1 MLYSEENS
9 PWADTWLWERK
20 TRRCTR
26 RLGGDGARHSADG
39 RQTRLGTRFPPR
51 NFWQRPLLD
60 YDSFPMDQQNA
71 LTTVPPAADSPP
83 ALPSKEEA
91 IKSFARGGSGD
102 GSIFQ
107 QLTSNPFFTAGFG
120 LAGLG
125 AALRIGQQ
133 GLRRGGELLKR
144 RMLVDLEITRH
155 DESYPW
161 VLNWMTRQYQK
172 SLSET
177 AENVYVHITD
187 LNLSSG

>member
-1 MLYSEENS
+1 MHETKALLQETRPGGTAVHEET
-9 PWADTWLWERK
+9 PKTGAKPDRERAF
-20 TRRCTR
+20 
-26 RLGGDGARHSADG
+26 RL
-39 RQTRLGTRFPPR
+39 Q
-51 NFWQRPLLD
+51 LLAAT
-60 YDSFPMDQQNA
+60 FAPHHQLFLMEQQNA
-71 LTTVPPAADSPP
+71 VIIPPPASSAAVP
-83 ALPSKEEA
+83 PSKEQA
-91 IKSFARGGSGD
+91 LKSLAEGGTGD

-177 AENVYVHITD
+177 AETVYVM
-187 LNLSSG
+187 SSC

>member
-1 MLYSEENS
+1 MHEVS
-9 PWADTWLWERK
+9 PKTGAKPNRERAI
-20 TRRCTR
+20 
-26 RLGGDGARHSADG
+26 RL
-39 RQTRLGTRFPPR
+39 Q
-51 NFWQRPLLD
+51 LLAAT
-60 YDSFPMDQQNA
+60 FALHHQLFLMEQPNA
-71 LTTVPPAADSPP
+71 VNTLPPASSPG
-83 ALPSKEEA
+83 AVTSKEQA
-91 IKSFARGGSGD
+91 LKSLAEGGAGD
-102 GSIFQ
+102 GSIFK

-172 SLSET
+172 SLTET
-177 AENVYVHITD
+177 AETVYVG
-187 LNLSSG
+187 SSCYELDFANFNQKARHYGSFD

>member
-1 MLYSEENS
+1 VTGAKPNQVRGVSISGSEFCSIASTFSQME
-9 PWADTWLWERK
+9 
-20 TRRCTR
+20 
-26 RLGGDGARHSADG
+26 
-39 RQTRLGTRFPPR
+39 
-51 NFWQRPLLD
+51 
-60 YDSFPMDQQNA
+60 QQQQQYAVNTVPAVSNTPAIPTKENA
-71 LTTVPPAADSPP
+71 LKQLA
-83 ALPSKEEA
+83 
-91 IKSFARGGSGD
+91 GGGGGD

-172 SLSET
+172 SLADTPET
-177 AENVYVHITD
+177 VYVI
-187 LNLSSG
+187 

>member
-1 MLYSEENS
+1 M
-9 PWADTWLWERK
+9 
-20 TRRCTR
+20 
-26 RLGGDGARHSADG
+26 
-39 RQTRLGTRFPPR
+39 
-51 NFWQRPLLD
+51 
-60 YDSFPMDQQNA
+60 DSQDA
-71 LTTVPPAADSPP
+71 LNPVPPASSPP
-83 ALPSKEEA
+83 AIPSKEQA
-91 IKSFARGGSGD
+91 LKSLATGGSGD

-161 VLNWMTRQYQK
+161 VLNWMTRQYQR

-177 AENVYVHITD
+177 AENMYVEW
-187 LNLSSG
+187 LSIIEYCW

>member
-1 MLYSEENS
+1 ME
-9 PWADTWLWERK
+9 
-20 TRRCTR
+20 
-26 RLGGDGARHSADG
+26 
-39 RQTRLGTRFPPR
+39 
-51 NFWQRPLLD
+51 
-60 YDSFPMDQQNA
+60 QQNA
-71 LTTVPPAADSPP
+71 LNTVPPAASPSTVSP
-83 ALPSKEEA
+83 KEQAL
-91 IKSFARGGSGD
+91 KSLTEGGSSD

-125 AALRIGQQ
+125 AALRIGSQ

-172 SLSET
+172 SLSDA
-177 AENVYVHITD
+177 AENVYV
-187 LNLSSG
+187 LC

>member
-1 MLYSEENS
+1 ME
-9 PWADTWLWERK
+9 
-20 TRRCTR
+20 
-26 RLGGDGARHSADG
+26 
-39 RQTRLGTRFPPR
+39 
-51 NFWQRPLLD
+51 
-60 YDSFPMDQQNA
+60 QQHA
-71 LTTVPPAADSPP
+71 LKTVPPASGTP
-83 ALPSKEEA
+83 AVPSKEQA
-91 IKSFARGGSGD
+91 LKSLAEGGSGD

-161 VLNWMTRQYQK
+161 VLNWMTRQYQTQ
-172 SLSET
+172 LSAANDPMWVIHT
-177 AENVYVHITD
+177 PSDMLEN
-187 LNLSSG
+187 

>member
-1 MLYSEENS
+1 ME
-9 PWADTWLWERK
+9 
-20 TRRCTR
+20 
-26 RLGGDGARHSADG
+26 
-39 RQTRLGTRFPPR
+39 
-51 NFWQRPLLD
+51 
-60 YDSFPMDQQNA
+60 QQHAIN
-71 LTTVPPAADSPP
+71 TVPPASGTP
-83 ALPSKEEA
+83 AVPSKEQA
-91 IKSFARGGSGD
+91 LKSLAESGSGD

-172 SLSET
+172 SLSEST
-177 AENVYVHITD
+177 ENVYVGLRRH
-187 LNLSSG
+187 N

>member
-1 MLYSEENS
+1 ME
-9 PWADTWLWERK
+9 
-20 TRRCTR
+20 
-26 RLGGDGARHSADG
+26 
-39 RQTRLGTRFPPR
+39 
-51 NFWQRPLLD
+51 
-60 YDSFPMDQQNA
+60 QQHAIN
-71 LTTVPPAADSPP
+71 TVPPANGTP
-83 ALPSKEEA
+83 AVPSKEQA
-91 IKSFARGGSGD
+91 IKSLAEGGSGD

-172 SLSET
+172 SLSEST
-177 AENVYVHITD
+177 ENVYVGLQSHD
-187 LNLSSG
+187 

>member
-1 MLYSEENS
+1 
-9 PWADTWLWERK
+9 
-20 TRRCTR
+20 
-26 RLGGDGARHSADG
+26 
-39 RQTRLGTRFPPR
+39 
-51 NFWQRPLLD
+51 
-60 YDSFPMDQQNA
+60 MDPQHA
-71 LTTVPPAADSPP
+71 LNTVPPAANPP
-83 ALPSKEEA
+83 TIPSKEQA
-91 IKSFARGGSGD
+91 LKSLTQGGSGD

-107 QLTSNPFFTAGFG
+107 PLTSNPFFTAGFG

-161 VLNWMTRQYQK
+161 VLNWMTRQYQR

-177 AENVYVHITD
+177 AENVYVI
-187 LNLSSG
+187 

>member
-1 MLYSEENS
+1 
-9 PWADTWLWERK
+9 
-20 TRRCTR
+20 
-26 RLGGDGARHSADG
+26 
-39 RQTRLGTRFPPR
+39 
-51 NFWQRPLLD
+51 
-60 YDSFPMDQQNA
+60 MDQQNA
-71 LTTVPPAADSPP
+71 LNTVPPAPSLP
-83 ALPSKEEA
+83 AASTKEQA
-91 IKSFARGGSGD
+91 LKSLAGSGSGD

-161 VLNWMTRQYQK
+161 VLNWMTRQYQNQ
-172 SLSET
+172 LSET
-177 AENVYVHITD
+177 AENVYAICLETKNRI
-187 LNLSSG
+187 LLMFE

>member
-1 MLYSEENS
+1 ME
-9 PWADTWLWERK
+9 
-20 TRRCTR
+20 
-26 RLGGDGARHSADG
+26 
-39 RQTRLGTRFPPR
+39 
-51 NFWQRPLLD
+51 
-60 YDSFPMDQQNA
+60 QQHASN
-71 LTTVPPAADSPP
+71 TVPPASGTPTV
-83 ALPSKEEA
+83 PSKEQA
-91 IKSFARGGSGD
+91 LKSLAEGGGGD

-172 SLSET
+172 SLSEST
-177 AENVYVHITD
+177 ENVYASSTAIYEQIELTAIG
-187 LNLSSG
+187 NLV

>member
-1 MLYSEENS
+1 
-9 PWADTWLWERK
+9 
-20 TRRCTR
+20 
-26 RLGGDGARHSADG
+26 
-39 RQTRLGTRFPPR
+39 
-51 NFWQRPLLD
+51 
-60 YDSFPMDQQNA
+60 MDQQNA
-71 LTTVPPAADSPP
+71 LNTVPPALSLP
-83 ALPSKEEA
+83 ATQSKEQA
-91 IKSFARGGSGD
+91 LKSLAGSGSGD

-161 VLNWMTRQYQK
+161 VLNWMTRQYQNQ
-172 SLSET
+172 LSET
-177 AENVYVHITD
+177 AENVYVVF
-187 LNLSSG
+187 LNDQYMEFG